1 MNTLSPLCYMFAGWF
16 QGALE
21 WVGEASGNRQR
32 LSCAENYWAASPD
45 HDHCLFTVTPA
56 SS

>member
-16 QGALE
+16 PGALE
-21 WVGEASGNRQR
+21 WVGEASGNRQG